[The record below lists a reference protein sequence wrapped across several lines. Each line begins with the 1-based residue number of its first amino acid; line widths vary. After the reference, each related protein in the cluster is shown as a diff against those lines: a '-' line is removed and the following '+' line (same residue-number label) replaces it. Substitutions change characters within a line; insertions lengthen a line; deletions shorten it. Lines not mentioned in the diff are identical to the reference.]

1 MTASLL
7 PDGFNLCVFTDREN
21 PRSRLTQGREIAV
34 EVRDRLFV
42 LAYPRTPAY
51 LPAID
56 TLISVKWMMMAAAMV
71 DAMSQSNGFQAR
83 RKEDVDNK
91 DNLWYVLCYD

>member
-1 MTASLL
+1 LL
-7 PDGFNLCVFTDREN
+7 PDEFNLCVFTDREN
-21 PRSRLTQGREIAV
+21 PRLTQSREIAL
-34 EVRDRLFV
+34 EVRDYRLLV
-42 LAYPRTPAY
+42 LAYPRAPAC